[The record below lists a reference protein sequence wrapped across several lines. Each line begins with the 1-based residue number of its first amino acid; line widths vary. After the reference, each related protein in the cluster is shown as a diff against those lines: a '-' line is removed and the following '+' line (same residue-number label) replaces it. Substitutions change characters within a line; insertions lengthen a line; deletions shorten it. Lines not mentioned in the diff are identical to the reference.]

1 MQPGI
6 FVEMLT
12 LEMGMCGG
20 LSSGSAG
27 QLLLPGGLG
36 EGFRETR
43 PALSLVQGFRQ
54 LRTALPPGQEHKLSW
69 DGGVPGVFGGW
80 LTAELGDSGVIR
92 QWKGGLGPEVPTEKP
107 C

>member
-36 EGFRETR
+36 EGFPEKRL
-43 PALSLVQGFRQ
+43 ALSLAQGFRQ
-54 LRTALPPGQEHKLSW
+54 LRTALPPGQEHKRSW
-69 DGGVPGVFGGW
+69 DRGVPGVFGGW
-80 LTAELGDSGVIR
+80 LGGWGV
-92 QWKGGLGPEVPTEKP
+92 GGQRCDQTVQRGAWARGAS
-107 C
+107 